1 MTLEEILQLETDND
15 ISPTTDYQALRRN
28 EYPSIGDQ
36 LDALWKGGEALAE
49 MAARIQAVKDKYPK
63 PE

>member
-28 EYPSIGDQ
+28 EYPSISDQ
-36 LDALWKGGEALAE
+36 LDALWKGGDALAE
-49 MAARIQAVKDKYPK
+49 MAARIQSVKDKYPK